1 MFSEFVINEKM
12 PGSEVVVYQA
22 PLPLRPSKKA
32 LPLRLIG
39 FAFLFVSL
47 LGFLAILS
55 PIILAEINFRLRHA
69 NTTKS
74 NQENRISFFGY
85 LLWLDEQNLTAPVDW
100 QFGLIIPKIGVNSR
114 VYPQVNPNNKE
125 EYLPY
130 LKTGVAHAQ
139 GTALP
144 DSLGT
149 VYIFGHSSNLLWDA
163 NRDNAVFYLLKNLEK
178 GDRLIVF
185 YQGQKYEYQVSKK
198 EILGANEVPTYVSQT
213 TEKLLVLQ
221 TCWPP
226 GTDWKRLFV
235 LAEPISEKGI

>member
-22 PLPLRPSKKA
+22 PLPLKPSRKV

-55 PIILAEINFRLRHA
+55 PIILAEINFRLRHV
-69 NTTKS
+69 NTAKS
-74 NQENRISFFGY
+74 NQENRISFFGQ
-85 LLWLDEQNLTAPVDW
+85 LLWLDNQNIETPADW
-100 QFGLIIPKIGVNSR
+100 QFGLIIPKIGVNSQ
-114 VYPQVNPNNKE
+114 VTAGVNPNDKE
-125 EYLPY
+125 EYSSV
-130 LKTGVAHAQ
+130 LKNGVAHAQ
-139 GTALP
+139 GTAFP
-144 DSLGT
+144 DSPGT
-149 VYIFGHSSNLLWDA
+149 TYIFGHSSIFLWEP
-163 NRDNAVFYLLKNLEK
+163 NRSQAVFYLLKNLEK

-185 YQGQKYEYQVSKK
+185 YQGQRYEYQISQK
-198 EILGANEVPTYVSQT
+198 EILGANEVPAYVSQT
-213 TEKLLVLQ
+213 TERLLVLQ

-235 LAEPISEKGI
+235 LAKSISPI